1 MSSKNDQLVGK
12 EQSEGGG
19 LDARLDGESSG
30 DSLRTEA
37 SYAQVV
43 SSTPVIEVIKA
54 PTSEAVNSLDSVVTD
69 AASSSTTEVDNSPA
83 SRLAA
88 DAASS
93 SATEAVNSPTT
104 KLVTYAASSSASEA
118 SNSPTS
124 RIVTDAAS
132 SVAPAA
138 VNSPRLVTDAVNSL
152 AAKAINK
159 VTSGTEVTTVTNAPA
174 TEAEIISA
182 AIDTEA
188 QTTVAAKEPV
198 TKATKALPNGPA
210 KALTTEDSDTARAQ
224 ATEAATETTTK
235 DDNPRSKLS
244 SLRLPEGERHSL
256 LPEVGHETVQD
267 GRVLLLD
274 EEEED
279 GLKVTRPRRLRFPK
293 CCPVDSVLHLGRK
306 SRYP

>member
-1 MSSKNDQLVGK
+1 MSSENDQLVGK

-54 PTSEAVNSLDSVVTD
+54 PTA
-69 AASSSTTEVDNSPA
+69 
-83 SRLAA
+83 
-88 DAASS
+88 
-93 SATEAVNSPTT
+93 EAVNSPASV
-104 KLVTYAASSSASEA
+104 VTDAASSSASEA

-138 VNSPRLVTDAVNSL
+138 VNSPRLVTDAVNL
-152 AAKAINK
+152 PAAKAINK
-159 VTSGTEVTTVTNAPA
+159 VASGTEVTTVTNAPA

-182 AIDTEA
+182 AIVTEA

-198 TKATKALPNGPA
+198 TKATKALPNGAA
-210 KALTTEDSDTARAQ
+210 KALTTEASDTARAQ

>member
-1 MSSKNDQLVGK
+1 MSSENEQLVGK

-54 PTSEAVNSLDSVVTD
+54 QTSEAVNSLDSVVTD

-83 SRLAA
+83 SRLVA

-93 SATEAVNSPTT
+93 SATEAVNSPTS

-124 RIVTDAAS
+124 RIVTYAAS

-188 QTTVAAKEPV
+188 QTTS
-198 TKATKALPNGPA
+198 
-210 KALTTEDSDTARAQ
+210 DSDTARAP